1 MWLLWAK
8 IYISDTRAGIAWI
21 TRFVVFINGF
31 QYTKDHLTQ
40 DSFFFFF
47 FFFFFFQISRKKGYK
62 FLWFQVN
69 LFRKTKK
76 LNTSVFIIK
85 HSNSPKIFINKRF
98 DIIIKL
104 NNKRYMVPV
113 QKNKAN
119 FGMVDKLLF
128 GSKKS
133 LNS

>member
-1 MWLLWAK
+1 MGKNLHFRHKGWNCLNYQICSFYQWIS
-8 IYISDTRAGIAWI
+8 IYKRPPDPG
-21 TRFVVFINGF
+21 
-31 QYTKDHLTQ
+31 
-40 DSFFFFF
+40 